1 MLTTLYLNAQGAMS
15 EKLVGGASTTWR
27 DYIQADGKMV
37 AQRDKVVST
46 GTVTWS
52 WFVTDHLG
60 SVAVITNAAGAIAEQ
75 LGYDAW
81 GKRRNAA
88 GTDAACGTISSAAS
102 RGFTGHEMIDG
113 LCLINMNARIYDP
126 DLGRFMAADTMVADT
141 LNLQDWN
148 AYTYVNNNPLSFTDP
163 SGHDI
168 GSYTSP
174 NYVYS
179 NAMMNSPN
187 MTIYVFDAK
196 SVQNDFNHFVMH
208 GSMNGSSGSVQT
220 AGGKLAGFTGTFGSA
235 GILQPVFAA
244 PTNSVSNNREKAT
257 ETTGLGAGMR
267 ANGATTQASGLSG
280 REGSSLVTSKLLT
293 SRMVNDA
300 LGRMRSQD
308 ERIVKAALAELKLHF
323 AAHPEDLP
331 SDVSP
336 DFDVDYKHVRGPKLT
351 GGEHRIRWLMAPN
364 AADYTKPGAY
374 TAAAGIENNR
384 LTIYAGAGGSIE
396 DAALIILHELGH
408 HSPDAVEAELRIL
421 NAGGGNLNTPQ
432 IERFADDYAKSVW
445 DKVGH

>member
-1 MLTTLYLNAQGAMS
+1 MRLEARRWAKRPRNNCLLSAVQATITQGASSYAFSYDSEHQRIKQVAPGLTTLYLNAQGAMS

-27 DYIQADGKMV
+27 DTIQADGKMV

-46 GTVTWS
+46 GVVTWS
-52 WFVTDHLG
+52 WFVTDH
-60 SVAVITNAAGAIAEQ
+60 

-88 GTDAACGTISSAAS
+88 GSDAACGTISSTAS

-113 LCLINMNARIYDP
+113 LCLVNMNARIYDP

-148 AYTYVNNNPLSFTDP
+148 AYTYVNNNPLSFADP

-208 GSMNGSSGSVQT
+208 GSMNGSSGSVQPPEESW
-220 AGGKLAGFTGTFGSA
+220 LASQAHSA
-235 GILQPVFAA
+235 PQEYC
-244 PTNSVSNNREKAT
+244 NRY
-257 ETTGLGAGMR
+257 
-267 ANGATTQASGLSG
+267 
-280 REGSSLVTSKLLT
+280 LL
-293 SRMVNDA
+293 R
-300 LGRMRSQD
+300 LP
-308 ERIVKAALAELKLHF
+308 IV
-323 AAHPEDLP
+323 
-331 SDVSP
+331 
-336 DFDVDYKHVRGPKLT
+336 
-351 GGEHRIRWLMAPN
+351 
-364 AADYTKPGAY
+364 
-374 TAAAGIENNR
+374 
-384 LTIYAGAGGSIE
+384 
-396 DAALIILHELGH
+396 
-408 HSPDAVEAELRIL
+408 
-421 NAGGGNLNTPQ
+421 
-432 IERFADDYAKSVW
+432 
-445 DKVGH
+445 